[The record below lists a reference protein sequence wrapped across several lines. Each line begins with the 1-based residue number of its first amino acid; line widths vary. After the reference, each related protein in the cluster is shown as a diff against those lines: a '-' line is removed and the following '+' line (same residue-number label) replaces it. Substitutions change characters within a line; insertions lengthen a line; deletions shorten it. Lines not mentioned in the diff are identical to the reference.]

1 MLTYTFT
8 TWWGYDELKMVALIR
23 LRNLEFVYS
32 IAPTFFEAQFTG
44 SYRADRLYDRFKPA
58 EEYALV
64 VGEHGT
70 ENVLYKKASL
80 EGFVL
85 HKGKLWFV

>member
-1 MLTYTFT
+1 
-8 TWWGYDELKMVALIR
+8 MVALIR

-85 HKGKLWFV
+85 HKGKLWFVWGS